1 MVIDNLLRP
10 DHLFDL
16 AEAGA
21 TEHSVA
27 LERESITWTL
37 QHSPLDEE
45 PPFTLFAFFTL
56 SFHVIGTDYVV
67 YLVFRAA
74 SLAWSSQG
82 CR

>member
-27 LERESITWTL
+27 LERQAVTWTL

-45 PPFTLFAFFTL
+45 PPFTLSAFFTL
-56 SFHVIGTDYVV
+56 SFHVIGMGYVV
-67 YLVFRAA
+67 YLVFRVA
-74 SLAWSSQG
+74 SLAWSSRE